1 MPVIINPEQMKIHG
15 LGDGWR
21 VTTLADGEAIGA
33 ETIVARRWSLA
44 ARSRGPKTTHGDTE
58 QLLYVISG
66 SGVAIVGKERL
77 PLEPETMLWLEPGDA
92 YYFEAGPLGLEIL
105 QGYPPGG

>member
-1 MPVIINPEQMKIHG
+1 MPVIINPEKMKVHSQG
-15 LGDGWR
+15 EGWR
-21 VTTLADGEAIGA
+21 IITLADGEAIGA

-44 ARSRGPKTTHGDTE
+44 PQSRGPYTTHGDIE

-66 SGVAIVGKERL
+66 GGVAIVGDERL
-77 PLEPETMLWLEPGDA
+77 PLETETMLWLEPGDG

-105 QGYPPGG
+105 QGYPPGE